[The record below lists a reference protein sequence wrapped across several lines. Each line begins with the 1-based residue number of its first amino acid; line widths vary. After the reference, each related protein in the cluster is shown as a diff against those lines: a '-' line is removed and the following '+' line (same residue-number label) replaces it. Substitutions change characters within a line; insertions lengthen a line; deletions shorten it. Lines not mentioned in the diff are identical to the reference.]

1 MKNVGFLLLA
11 LSVACGAH
19 LFFNLAGEYAFLI
32 LLLIS
37 IAALLGNGRRP
48 RFGRRDTSPD

>member
-1 MKNVGFLLLA
+1 MGFLLLA